1 MYISNPRT
9 HHPMLSSRMRK
20 EIGNW
25 RELTPGDTVVLLT
38 SDKRNPRIMGRVDDI
53 SDDGRYLWLL
63 QDSGAGRRLL
73 DRAEGYTTFL
83 DSKSDSAA
91 VDLVP
96 GSPGPGKG

>member
-1 MYISNPRT
+1 
-9 HHPMLSSRMRK
+9 
-20 EIGNW
+20 
-25 RELTPGDTVVLLT
+25 
-38 SDKRNPRIMGRVDDI
+38 MGRVDDI

-83 DSKSDSAA
+83 DSKLQWERSNSAA
-91 VDLVP
+91 VDLMP

>member
-83 DSKSDSAA
+83 DSK
-91 VDLVP
+91 L
-96 GSPGPGKG
+96 